1 MAATTW
7 SNGDVDRHLQLVRQS
22 ERPALGAMARAYDW
36 DQYPEPVLGW
46 VMAQQSVDMQSALAT
61 FFNGAPER
69 FNYLHKRDVPEKF
82 RGACRVLDNICLRIN
97 SGFYLMGEA
106 EPAAEVTRL
115 DDMLAA
121 RLRNWLKA
129 QREDRR
135 EGSLGRWVLDEAMMA
150 AVLDP
155 EALVPLGRRPLTP
168 RAVVAPSSAQQSA
181 QQSARR
187 ERARPATR
195 GQARLPELLPPA
207 RCAVPHA
214 AAQGAPVTEHVTKD
228 VRGDVTENVTG
239 AKAARL
245 GSVLAGVARVLHPLA
260 CKIHG
265 LRQKIRGGR
274 G

>member
-1 MAATTW
+1 MTATTW

-46 VMAQQSVDMQSALAT
+46 VMAQQSVDLQSALAT

-69 FNYLHKRDVPEKF
+69 FNYLHKRDVPEAF
-82 RGACRVLDNICLRIN
+82 QGACRVLDNICLRIN

-106 EPAAEVTRL
+106 EPAAEVARL

-155 EALVPLGRRPLTP
+155 EALVPLGRRPLRP
-168 RAVVAPSSAQQSA
+168 EAVQRAPV
-181 QQSARR
+181 ARR
-187 ERARPATR
+187 CR
-195 GQARLPELLPPA
+195 GQECLPELAPVEAAPA
-207 RCAVPHA
+207 RSRLD
-214 AAQGAPVTEHVTKD
+214 E
-228 VRGDVTENVTG
+228 RSETG
-239 AKAARL
+239 A
-245 GSVLAGVARVLHPLA
+245 GGVAEDGARRKGGNGSRIVALLHPLA

-265 LRQKIRGGR
+265 LRQKVRGGR